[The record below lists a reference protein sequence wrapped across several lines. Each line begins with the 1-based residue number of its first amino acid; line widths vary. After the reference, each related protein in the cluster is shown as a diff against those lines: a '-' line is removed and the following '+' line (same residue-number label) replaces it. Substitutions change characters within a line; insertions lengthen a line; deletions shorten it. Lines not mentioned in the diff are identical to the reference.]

1 MEKKSFPNRLSTGI
15 AGLDEILKGGLLP
28 KQAVLVRGGPGSGK
42 TTFGLHFLVAGATKG
57 EKGLF
62 ISLEEPGE
70 NIRQVATSRGFDL
83 RGVHFLDLSPS
94 SEFFREAQTYDIFS
108 PAEVERVPTTQKIIE
123 EVKKIKPHRVF
134 IDPIT
139 QFRYLSSD
147 IFQFRRQVL
156 SFLRFLVE
164 QGATV
169 LFTSEG
175 SAQCPDDDL
184 QLMSDGVMNLENTG
198 AGRSISVTKLRGSD
212 FHAGIHT
219 LRITEFGLTVFP
231 RLIPEVHEVQFEA
244 GIIPS
249 GVPGLDEL
257 LGGGLERGTIT
268 IITGPS
274 GSGKTTLGL
283 QFMKESAGRGE
294 HSVVYTFE
302 EEIEVML
309 RRCDGINI
317 PARTMVE
324 KGMLSIVKVEPLRYT
339 PDEFANIVSQD
350 VEEKGTRLVM
360 IDSVSGYRLSLR
372 GEDLVGHLHA
382 LSKYLQNKGVVVLLI
397 NEVSAITGDF
407 QVTDVGI
414 SYLGDNIIFLRYLE
428 IEGELR
434 KAIGV
439 LKKRMSDFEKTLILQ
454 RHIYFEC
461 FRPGDRLL
469 PV

>member
-134 IDPIT
+134 IDPMT

-184 QLMSDGVMNLENTG
+184 QFMSDGVINLENTG

-231 RLIPEVHEVQFEA
+231 RLIP
-244 GIIPS
+244 
-249 GVPGLDEL
+249 
-257 LGGGLERGTIT
+257 
-268 IITGPS
+268 
-274 GSGKTTLGL
+274 
-283 QFMKESAGRGE
+283 
-294 HSVVYTFE
+294 
-302 EEIEVML
+302 
-309 RRCDGINI
+309 
-317 PARTMVE
+317 
-324 KGMLSIVKVEPLRYT
+324 
-339 PDEFANIVSQD
+339 
-350 VEEKGTRLVM
+350 
-360 IDSVSGYRLSLR
+360 
-372 GEDLVGHLHA
+372 
-382 LSKYLQNKGVVVLLI
+382 
-397 NEVSAITGDF
+397 
-407 QVTDVGI
+407 
-414 SYLGDNIIFLRYLE
+414 
-428 IEGELR
+428 
-434 KAIGV
+434 
-439 LKKRMSDFEKTLILQ
+439 
-454 RHIYFEC
+454 
-461 FRPGDRLL
+461 
-469 PV
+469 